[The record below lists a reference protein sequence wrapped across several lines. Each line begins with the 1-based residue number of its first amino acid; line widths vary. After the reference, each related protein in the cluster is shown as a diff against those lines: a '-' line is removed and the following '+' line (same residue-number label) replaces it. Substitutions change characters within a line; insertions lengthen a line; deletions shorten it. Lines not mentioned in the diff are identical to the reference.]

1 MTLLRPPGGV
11 PARFQGDAM
20 VRTNARPTRC
30 PPTRSKHGSR
40 NEGQTRAAS
49 NVSLHVGAPG
59 PAVAGET
66 AALLNESLGSGFTQ
80 PSALAQ
86 LTVDGGGVL
95 IRARGRDGGLLGAAT
110 ARVLDRASHAA
121 LQDRLR
127 ITGVDAG
134 LDGRRVGEL
143 KSIVV
148 APAARGTGVGSIML
162 AASLDFLKARGCR
175 DVVSASWVSADPQHS
190 SLGML
195 ERAGFA
201 QVATI
206 PAFWAD
212 DQTGGRLPLPPLRRR
227 VRLRGRHPGAP
238 TRGQRPA
245 AARALPWRGPRCR
258 EGSCGRGGRRV

>member
-1 MTLLRPPGGV
+1 MGAGTMGTRP
-11 PARFQGDAM
+11 
-20 VRTNARPTRC
+20 
-30 PPTRSKHGSR
+30 
-40 NEGQTRAAS
+40 AS

-59 PAVAGET
+59 SAVASET

-86 LTVDGGGVL
+86 LTADGGGVL
-95 IRARGRDGGLLGAAT
+95 IRARGRGGGLLGAAT
-110 ARVLDRASHAA
+110 ARVLDQGSQAVLR
-121 LQDRLR
+121 DRLR

-148 APAARGTGVGSIML
+148 GPAARGTGIGSIML
-162 AASLDFLKARGCR
+162 AASLDFLKARGCHE
-175 DVVSASWVSADPQHS
+175 VVSASWVSADPRHS

-206 PAFWAD
+206 AAFWAD
-212 DQTGGRLPLPPLRRR
+212 DQQAAGYLCPLCGDGCVCAAVILVLPLEGRDSRR
-227 VRLRGRHPGAP
+227 
-238 TRGQRPA
+238 
-245 AARALPWRGPRCR
+245 
-258 EGSCGRGGRRV
+258 